1 MKRFMI
7 FAALLASSIHSAGAG
22 DAPSRSWIE
31 DRSWI
36 EHFKKGFRDMTP
48 PIPSIS
54 MPPLPSMPSV
64 SLPSMPYL
72 SIPDLS
78 RMGDALM
85 GTLDDFTQQVA
96 DNLPI
101 LEEMGYEVSTF
112 RVQWGLPPRAKLRLR
127 SKGVIDPKKLPAIA
141 AKATGGMVMKA
152 LVSGAAEAKR
162 IQSTMK
168 LGTAIID
175 FDFALQPKIRM
186 SFLQGNADKKDAAER
201 DVEDL
206 DLACGQAL

>member
-7 FAALLASSIHSAGAG
+7 LVALLASIHSAGAE
-22 DAPSRSWIE
+22 DAPSGSR
-31 DRSWI
+31 I
-36 EHFKKGFRDMTP
+36 EHFKKMIP
-48 PIPSIS
+48 SIPSIS
-54 MPPLPSMPSV
+54 MPPLPPMPSV

-78 RMGDALM
+78 GMGDALM
-85 GTLDDFTQQVA
+85 GKLDAFTQQVA
-96 DNLPI
+96 DSMPI
-101 LEEMGYEVSTF
+101 LEKMGYEVSTF

-127 SKGVIDPKKLPAIA
+127 SKGVMDPEKIKAIA
-141 AKATGGMVMKA
+141 AEATGGMVMKA

-162 IQSTMK
+162 IQSIMK
-168 LGTAIID
+168 LGTAIVD
-175 FDFALQPKIRM
+175 VDFALQPKIRM